1 MRQTTVIQPRQFE
14 RRAGFRRPAPG
25 SPVSEPGTSN
35 RSLGYRFPLPATRF
49 DPGLESQIRQEDCPS
64 TYVEREAGSGKLV
77 AVVGLYGKES
87 TFHREGIS
95 RGLIAATAAPIT
107 GAHRSKES
115 HEYQPEVAC
124 VTEGV
129 HTRCAR
135 SAACG
140 NAARQQS
147 EPG

>member
-1 MRQTTVIQPRQFE
+1 
-14 RRAGFRRPAPG
+14 GFRRPAPG

-49 DPGLESQIRQEDCPS
+49 DRGLESQIRARRIVRAHMS
-64 TYVEREAGSGKLV
+64 SAKLA

-115 HEYQPEVAC
+115 HEYQPEV
-124 VTEGV
+124 
-129 HTRCAR
+129 
-135 SAACG
+135 
-140 NAARQQS
+140 
-147 EPG
+147 